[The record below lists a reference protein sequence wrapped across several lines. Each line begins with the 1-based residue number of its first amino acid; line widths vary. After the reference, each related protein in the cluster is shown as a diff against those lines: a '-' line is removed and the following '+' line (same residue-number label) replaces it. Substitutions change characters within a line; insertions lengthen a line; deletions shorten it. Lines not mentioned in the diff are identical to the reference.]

1 MGFVYF
7 AYLRINAKGGFAR
20 GFLFKDLMG
29 MQLAVLARVFYVLAK
44 MEKDDVYIDVVNH
57 CTSLKVKRHRIRNR
71 VSFRLVRL
79 FFSKD

>member
-1 MGFVYF
+1 
-7 AYLRINAKGGFAR
+7 
-20 GFLFKDLMG
+20 MG

-71 VSFRLVRL
+71 ATVLFQRLK
-79 FFSKD
+79 FSQLPIQDSMMVL